1 MTTTQIYG
9 IKILEDALAIDAM
22 GANHIGLEVE
32 SDPTDQECIRDI
44 IENLPSSVTTVLLP
58 LFTDPDEIIEVTS
71 ILSPDILHLC
81 ADVDEYSVE
90 GVQKMRSELPSV
102 RLMLSV
108 PVGPPGYADRIDSL
122 AIALDLQ
129 QNADF
134 ILLDTKFPD
143 DEAGLPGWIGV
154 TGKVHD
160 WEVSRRIV
168 ERCSVPVILAG
179 GLNPNNVTEA
189 VRTVRPWGVDSN
201 TPLNLRKGKKD
212 LAKVRAFIE
221 AVRQADLT
229 SMT

>member
-1 MTTTQIYG
+1 MTTIQIYG
-9 IKILEDALAIDAM
+9 IKTLEDALAIVAM
-22 GANHIGLEVE
+22 GAHHIGLEVE
-32 SDPTDQECIRDI
+32 SDPADQESIRGI
-44 IENLPSSVTTVLLP
+44 IEHLPSSVTAVLLP

-71 ILSPDILHLC
+71 ILAPDILHLC
-81 ADVDEYSVE
+81 ADVDEYSE
-90 GVQKMRSELPSV
+90 KGMQRIRSGLPSIQI
-102 RLMLSV
+102 MLSV

-122 AIALDLQ
+122 TIALELQ

-179 GLNPNNVTEA
+179 GLTPDNVAEA
-189 VRTVRPWGVDSN
+189 IHTVHPWGIDSN
-201 TPLNLRKGKKD
+201 TPLNLRKGQKD
-212 LAKVRAFIE
+212 LGKVQAFIE
-221 AVRQADLT
+221 AIRHA
-229 SMT
+229 